1 MNSTLSVR
9 SYCLAPTGEV
19 RRLTSAQMK
28 LLHLDPCPVVVDA
41 FAGCSI
47 RFAEILVRMVD
58 RKPADIE
65 RVTYTLIRFAGDGRP
80 DMERYRQESGAA
92 TDLHLD
98 FLGKPDDSAETVIDM
113 RSTFQ
118 GMGCRWKPRPQE
130 AMELERAALGL
141 SKVKGLSYSDAT
153 FALEGESPIPRL
165 PGDLETPLPV
175 DPDNLPFEGFPEP
188 GGHLASKP
196 DRDRVTERQA
206 EGGTPIPPSRPNY
219 LNRLQALHR
228 QQPMAAAADVTLGRP
243 LDLVVLATKSTGA
256 NCRLLGRDGVLTFRT
271 SQRLDVVPGHILTVK
286 PARVW
291 AHNGH
296 TYLSGEPVAVRF
308 EFAAL
313 GLVPLALDDWGPWD
327 PMAEYWGE
335 ECGPRANWAKAI
347 RARGPRPSF
356 ELEACVPG
364 CDPEDWDS
372 DPIHDAIDLWNSCQ
386 PAQALRLLEAACQA
400 DLRCLDAHAHLGSFR
415 FDHRPDKALLHY
427 EAGVRIGQLSLG
439 PDFDGVLPWGC
450 LDNRPFLR
458 CMHGYGLCLWR
469 LGRFRE
475 AKGIFERMLWL
486 NPSDNQG
493 VRFVLPEVRAKRV
506 WEDFAAE
513 EEGGY

>member
-1 MNSTLSVR
+1 
-9 SYCLAPTGEV
+9 
-19 RRLTSAQMK
+19 MK
-28 LLHLDPCPVVVDA
+28 LLHLDPCPVVVDG

-47 RFAEILVRMVD
+47 RFAELLVRMVD

-65 RVTYTLIRFAGDGRP
+65 RVSYTLIRFGEDGRP
-80 DMERYRQESGAA
+80 DMDRYRQESGAA
-92 TDLHLD
+92 MDLLSGFLD
-98 FLGKPDDSAETVIDM
+98 KPGDPLETIIDM

-130 AMELERAALGL
+130 AMDFERAALGL
-141 SKVKGLSYSDAT
+141 SKVKGLSFSDAT
-153 FALEGESPIPRL
+153 FALEEESTIPRF
-165 PGDLETPLPV
+165 PGDMEFPRPV
-175 DPDNLPFEGFPEP
+175 APDNLPFEGSTDP
-188 GGHLASKP
+188 GGNLNARP
-196 DRDRVTERQA
+196 GRDPVAGRQA
-206 EGGTPIPPSRPNY
+206 VVDTPIPPSRPNY

-256 NCRLLGRDGVLTFRT
+256 TCRLLGRDGVLSFRT
-271 SQRLDVVPGHILTVK
+271 SRRLDVVPGHILTVK
-286 PARVW
+286 PDRLWAR
-291 AHNGH
+291 NGH
-296 TYLSGEPVAVRF
+296 TYLSGELVAVRF

-372 DPIHDAIDLWNSCQ
+372 DPIHDAIHFWNSGQ
-386 PAQALRLLEAACQA
+386 PSQALRLLEAACQA

-415 FDHRPDKALLHY
+415 FDHRPAKALLNY

-458 CMHGYGLCLWR
+458 CMHGYGLCQWR

-475 AKGIFERMLWL
+475 AKGIFERMLWM

-493 VRFVLPEVRAKRV
+493 VRFLLPAVRAKRV
-506 WEDFAAE
+506 WEDFMAE